1 MKTGYKRKKVS
12 SVETGFDCTPEPAV
26 NPEIERE
33 ATAIERVF
41 VEARRAVVPGAAG
54 CAKPQRKYFIKAAEI
69 ARRLGESPE
78 VFVNTQIGYLLKT
91 GSMLYPQGLASET
104 VTTGARDVVISTAD
118 IDLHRYQLQLDRWK
132 RYVSIGSPE
141 GILRTVWFEFTP
153 LMRFTMATH
162 YKLPGIAEACREE
175 ARREFLASPTA
186 QHLFLELCEVFK

>member
-12 SVETGFDCTPEPAV
+12 SVETGFESEMEPV
-26 NPEIERE
+26 VSPEIEHG
-33 ATAIERVF
+33 AVAIERAF
-41 VEARRAVVPGAAG
+41 VEARRAVIPGASG
-54 CAKPQRKYFIKAAEI
+54 CSKQQRRYFIKAAEI

-104 VTTGARDVVISTAD
+104 VTTGARDVLISTAD

-162 YKLPGIAEACREE
+162 HKLPGIAEACREE
-175 ARREFLASPTA
+175 ARREFLASSIAPKI
-186 QHLFLELCEVFK
+186 FVELCEVFK